1 MTDAGK
7 PATGRGRGTG
17 DEGSMLLELAI
28 AIGVVAIVMASLTA
42 LFVDAT
48 ATVRKQSDSQVAA
61 QFAVAATERVSLLSG
76 ETLLLGRTRTA
87 VLAQYRAPGVDA
99 YLDPTRTQLTWQA
112 AAAPAATVQGL
123 PTAAETITV
132 NGAPTKYQRH
142 WYVGLCW
149 QLRTGGEC
157 TVVPAVQQAARIPMY
172 RIVVAVTWSSKDCS
186 NARCA
191 YVAAMLAEREL
202 TDPTF

>member
-1 MTDAGK
+1 
-7 PATGRGRGTG
+7 
-17 DEGSMLLELAI
+17 MLLELAI

-48 ATVRKQSDSQVAA
+48 ATVRKQSDAQVAT

-99 YLDPTRTQLTWQA
+99 YLDPTRTQPAWQT
-112 AAAPAATVQGL
+112 AAAPAGTVQGL

-149 QLRTGGEC
+149 QLPTGGEC
-157 TVVPAVQQAARIPMY
+157 TVVPATQQASRIPMY
-172 RIVVAVTWSSKDCS
+172 RIVVAVTWPSKDC
-186 NARCA
+186 AAGRCA
-191 YVAAMLAEREL
+191 YVAAMLAERQL
-202 TDPTF
+202 DDPTF

>member
-1 MTDAGK
+1 M
-7 PATGRGRGTG
+7 
-17 DEGSMLLELAI
+17 MLELAI
-28 AIGVVAIVMASLTA
+28 AVSVVAIVMGSLTA

-48 ATVRKQSDSQVAA
+48 ATVRKQSDAQVAA

-87 VLAQYRAPGVDA
+87 VLGQYRAPGVDA

-112 AAAPAATVQGL
+112 AGASAAAVQGL

-157 TVVPAVQQAARIPMY
+157 TVVPAAQQASRIPMY
-172 RIVVAVTWSSKDCS
+172 RVVVAVTWTSKDCS
-186 NARCA
+186 AARCA
-191 YVAAMLAEREL
+191 YVAAMLAEREI